1 MTRLESNPDD
11 STSNSRGESSQPA
24 NAGVRLCVGKCPICG
39 DGLCT
44 VRSYF
49 DDHHELSYGLVVC
62 DECEAIWLQPDTGG
76 PHVFPDAE
84 SPHSPIGGG
93 SLYDPRHS
101 RWATRDDVD
110 ALGWSDEIDPEL
122 THGTSSSES
131 ASDPF
136 SDPRTMEVC
145 DELLDLMLAHDVDP
159 VQAGLALKKLVDD
172 DDLSG
177 DRLIAMMAAASD
189 RIPDADPAVLGGLL
203 RLIHIRVLH
212 AQAARDDQQMS
223 ALPVASLVKII
234 QSLSPQVANRH
245 LLLQLLAMMRTP
257 ESLAALLQALVDSPP
272 RGWMAAGQILSPLMQ
287 HDDWPIDSLYPG
299 LLDCLGEPSLAA
311 PILDLA
317 GHLVRS
323 GRVGANEHPAKN
335 RIAALNALL
344 SQVADRLGKFEEDP
358 QSFGTDVEQVQAILG
373 EAVALAVSL
382 CDAVALIGDE
392 SSIAPL
398 NKAAQLRHRRVQC
411 EAAGALAR
419 FGDAAGIEQL
429 ISLAAEPSARLR
441 AIAYADELGIGE
453 RIDES
458 LRTPEATAQAEV
470 ALWLSQPLQMGVP
483 PTSVE
488 VVDVRRLL
496 WPSFH
501 DPVDVF
507 LVRYQY
513 DFGDRSYSN
522 VALAGPTVFSLSA
535 DVADLPP
542 EDIYAIYAGWHA
554 EHEDIFTVPAS
565 EFNEAQRRLVEP
577 LQTYLVRHDYED
589 IEPALL
595 GFFLEETAAVFTAS
609 RGGVACVVVT
619 DGLETM
625 DLPTAGRLRPATPM
639 DLFHLYKGRKM
650 LRTFNPQGI

>member
-1 MTRLESNPDD
+1 MTRLQPDPD
-11 STSNSRGESSQPA
+11 NSAANSSGKSAQKTNTS
-24 NAGVRLCVGKCPICG
+24 VHFCVGKCPICE

-44 VRSYF
+44 VRAYF
-49 DDHHELSYGLVVC
+49 DDQHQLSYGLVVC
-62 DECEAIWLQPDTGG
+62 DECEAIWLQPDTLG

-93 SLYDPRHS
+93 SLYDSRHS

-110 ALGWSDEIDPEL
+110 ALGWSDEIDPAL
-122 THGTSSSES
+122 THTPPSTESDVDSTASE
-131 ASDPF
+131 D
-136 SDPRTMEVC
+136 C
-145 DELLDLMLAHDVDP
+145 DELLDLMLAQDVDP

-172 DDLSG
+172 DRVNG
-177 DRLIAMMAAASD
+177 DRLVAMLAAASD
-189 RIPDADPAVLGGLL
+189 RLPDADPAVLGGLL
-203 RLIHIRVLH
+203 RLIHTRVLH
-212 AQAARDDQQMS
+212 AQAAGDDNQLS
-223 ALPVASLVKII
+223 GLPVTSLVKII
-234 QSLSPQVANRH
+234 TALSPQVANRH

-257 ESLAALLQALVDSPP
+257 ESLAALVQALSDSPP

-287 HDDWPIDSLYPG
+287 HDDWPIDSLYPE

-317 GHLVRS
+317 GHLVRT
-323 GRVGANEHPAKN
+323 GRVDKNEHPAKN

-344 SQVADRLGKFEEDP
+344 SQVSDRLGKFEEDP
-358 QSFGTDVEQVQAILG
+358 RSFGTDVEEVQAILG

-429 ISLAAEPSARLR
+429 VSLAAEPSARLR

-453 RIDES
+453 KIDDS
-458 LRTPEATAQAEV
+458 LRTPESAAQAEV

-522 VALAGPTVFSLSA
+522 IALAGPTVFSLAA

-554 EHEDIFTVPAS
+554 EHEDIFTVPAN
-565 EFNEAQRRLVEP
+565 EFNEAQRRVIEP
-577 LQTYLVRHDYED
+577 LHTYLLRHDYED
-589 IEPALL
+589 VKPSLL
-595 GFFLEETAAVFTAS
+595 GFFLEETAAVFTAT

-625 DLPTAGRLRPATPM
+625 DLPTAGRLRPATPA

>member
-1 MTRLESNPDD
+1 MPD
-11 STSNSRGESSQPA
+11 
-24 NAGVRLCVGKCPICG
+24 
-39 DGLCT
+39 
-44 VRSYF
+44 
-49 DDHHELSYGLVVC
+49 
-62 DECEAIWLQPDTGG
+62 
-76 PHVFPDAE
+76 
-84 SPHSPIGGG
+84 PHS
-93 SLYDPRHS
+93 L
-101 RWATRDDVD
+101 
-110 ALGWSDEIDPEL
+110 DEP
-122 THGTSSSES
+122 
-131 ASDPF
+131 
-136 SDPRTMEVC
+136 
-145 DELLDLMLAHDVDP
+145 DELLELMLAQNVDP
-159 VQAGLALKKLVDD
+159 VEAGLALKKLAENEQVNGNG
-172 DDLSG
+172 LVAMLVNAAG
-177 DRLIAMMAAASD
+177 RL
-189 RIPDADPAVLGGLL
+189 PDADPAVMGGLL
-203 RLIHIRVLH
+203 RLVHTRVLH
-212 AQAARDDQQMS
+212 AQAAGDEQ
-223 ALPVASLVKII
+223 ALHGLPVEGMARILTA
-234 QSLSPQVANRH
+234 LSPEVANRH

-257 ESLAALLQALVDSPP
+257 ESLAALVQGLSDSPP

-287 HDDWPIDSLYPG
+287 YDDWPIDRVFPA

-323 GRVGANEHPAKN
+323 GRVDDHDPKHPAAG
-335 RIAALNALL
+335 RVTALNALL
-344 SQVADRLGKFEEDP
+344 GQVADRLAKFEEDP
-358 QSFGTDVEQVQAILG
+358 RSFGTDVEQVQAILG

-382 CDAVALIGDE
+382 CDAVGLIGDP

-429 ISLAAEPSARLR
+429 ISLAQEPSARLR
-441 AIAYADELGIGE
+441 AIAYADELGIGDKIE
-453 RIDES
+453 ES
-458 LRTPEATAQAEV
+458 LRSPEATAQAEI
-470 ALWLSQPLQMGVP
+470 ALWLSQPQQMGVP

-488 VVDVRRLL
+488 VVDSRRLL

-501 DPVDVF
+501 DPVDAF

-522 VALAGPTVFSLSA
+522 IALAGPTVFSLSA

-565 EFNEAQRRLVEP
+565 DFNEAQRRLVEP
-577 LQTYLVRHDYED
+577 LQTYLERNDYD
-589 IEPALL
+589 DVKPALL
-595 GFFLEETAAVFTAS
+595 GFFLEETAAVFTAA
-609 RGGVACVVVT
+609 RGGVDCVVVT

-625 DLPTAGRLRPATPM
+625 DLPTAGRLRPASPA